1 MRNSKNDSIPSTP
14 SPTAKSSQGKGKK
27 PSVLL
32 CDESSTGMSGSS
44 HIPTNATDVPLLA
57 LGTQSSANSDPNSLM
72 AENEKSVMD
81 ATQRNMALAEMLKRK
96 PINRVLTITQVCK
109 IYPDSK
115 AHAFTL
121 SKNPSCIYF
130 AIGEIIHLR
139 VLDKASQVKVLRLDT
154 DTGDLIVTNLTIM
167 VMDVIQPMSMKD
179 YYNSVMSCY
188 NGLRLKYSISKD
200 EKIKRTIK
208 TYHHYSFKN
217 RRR

>member
-1 MRNSKNDSIPSTP
+1 MQNSKNDSTPNTP
-14 SPTAKSSQGKGKK
+14 SPTAKSSVAKGKK
-27 PSVLL
+27 HSVLL
-32 CDESSTGMSGSS
+32 CEESSTGMSGSS
-44 HIPTNATDVPLLA
+44 HIPTNATDAPFLV
-57 LGTQSSANSDPNSLM
+57 LGTQSSANSDQNSLM
-72 AENEKSVMD
+72 AENERSVMN
-81 ATQRNMALAEMLKRK
+81 ATQEKMALAEMLKRK
-96 PINRVLTITQVCK
+96 PLNRSLTITQACK
-109 IYPDSK
+109 IYPNSK
-115 AHAFTL
+115 AHAFTI
-121 SKNPSCIYF
+121 SSNPSCIYF

-167 VMDVIQPMSMKD
+167 VMDVIQPITMGD

-200 EKIKRTIK
+200 EKIKRTLK